1 MEQIQTISPG
11 QYEVLNMLS
20 CLRSEDDVRAL
31 KDTLVQFLNARL
43 QNEIERLWDV
53 GELTEDKVEAWSNE
67 HMRTAYKAA
76 HL

>member
-1 MEQIQTISPG
+1 
-11 QYEVLNMLS
+11 MLS